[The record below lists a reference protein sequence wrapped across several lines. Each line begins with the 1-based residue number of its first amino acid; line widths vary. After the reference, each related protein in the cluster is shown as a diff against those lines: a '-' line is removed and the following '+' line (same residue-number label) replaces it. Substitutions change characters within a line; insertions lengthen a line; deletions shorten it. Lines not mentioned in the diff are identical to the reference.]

1 MDVITKSYFEDFIEK
16 FGYASISEN
25 KAFEYFVNYCNV
37 SKYFTN
43 DSITPT
49 MLDDIATSGVAD
61 VGYDGIA
68 VIINGRLVTH
78 IEEFEDVLRGDGY
91 LNVKFIFTEAKMV
104 ENYQSE
110 AVRYFYDA
118 ALTSFEYALGRR
130 EIDIRQVNSITAFLQ
145 HIYSRS
151 AKFENN
157 IYPEIVL
164 LFNTLSGTQPE
175 KAVSE
180 IDKSYQDLFMNT
192 GLFSKVTMS
201 VLGWKELVE
210 MYRHS
215 TTKEVVELE
224 ITKQPIP
231 LPKIQKV
238 QQGYLALVPFSEFK
252 KLIIDEE
259 ENLKNVFSDN
269 VRAYQG
275 DNPVNRAIA
284 KTLKEGDIAI
294 FTAMNNGITII
305 AGQMKYEN
313 STLSVSDYQIV
324 NGCQTSH
331 VLYRNRRLDGID
343 ELQLLVKFIASS
355 DNEIRTK
362 IILGANSQTEVK
374 REQLIALSEVQELIE
389 EYYNTIKGENRL
401 FYERRSKQYM
411 YDSAVPK
418 NKIITIP
425 VQIKTVVSMFIGQ
438 PHSIRGYYGSVV
450 EKLGGDEIFS
460 EHYRIDIYYTSA
472 LTLYKMNELFGAGLI
487 PPAYRKVKF
496 HLLLAVRL
504 LAERYI
510 GKMPPLEDRAM
521 TDYCQKL
528 NQILCN
534 RDACKNLFM
543 EVVKFVRNCLGREPI
558 DQDNGSRDLTER
570 IIALASDNV
579 NKDIEKVPLYIE
591 YASYLES
598 LIIKDE
604 SRLVYSLGLT
614 KAIASLS
621 TLIKH
626 SKNKIDIMA
635 GNLFSL
641 EVNAPA
647 VIDQMDSFLR
657 RGGALQ
663 VLMYNYSLDGVLSSR
678 FFRNLAVRL
687 KNGCTITVQTK
698 EIPSRIEF
706 QGCLQRCNLFVFD
719 ERYYRLE
726 TESNW
731 SKGNIGLVDSEMA
744 KSYIGII
751 EKESTFSDVRT
762 LDLLELF
769 ELKK

>member
-1 MDVITKSYFEDFIEK
+1 MDIITKSYFEDFIEK
-16 FGYASISEN
+16 FGYSNTCEY

-49 MLDDIATSGVAD
+49 MLDDIATQGVAD

-68 VIINGRLVTH
+68 VIVNGRLVTH

-91 LNVKFIFTEAKMV
+91 LNVKFIFTKAIMA
-104 ENYQSE
+104 ENYQPE

-118 ALTSFEYALGRR
+118 VLTSFEYALGRR
-130 EIDIRQVNSITAFLQ
+130 EIDIRQTNSITAFLQ

-151 AKFENN
+151 AKFGNN
-157 IYPEIVL
+157 IYPEVVL
-164 LFNTLSGTQPE
+164 LFNTLSDTPPIQ
-175 KAVSE
+175 AVSD
-180 IDKSYQDLFMNT
+180 IDKSYHNLFMNT
-192 GLFSKVTMS
+192 ALFSKVTMS

-224 ITKQPIP
+224 IAKQPIP

-252 KLIIDEE
+252 KLIIDDDD
-259 ENLKNVFSDN
+259 NLKNVFNDN

-284 KTLKEGDIAI
+284 NTLKEGDIAI

-331 VLYRNRRLDGID
+331 VLYKNRRLDEID
-343 ELQLLVKFIASS
+343 DLQLLVKFIASS

-389 EYYNTIKGENRL
+389 EYYNTFKGENRL
-401 FYERRSKQYM
+401 YYERRSKQYM
-411 YDSAVPK
+411 YDNSVPK

-425 VQIKTVVSMFIGQ
+425 VQIKAVVSMFIGQ

-450 EKLGGDEIFS
+450 EKLGSDEIFS

-496 HLLLAVRL
+496 HLLLVARL
-504 LAERYI
+504 LAERSI

-521 TDYCQKL
+521 VDYCQEL
-528 NQILCN
+528 NQILCD
-534 RDACKNLFM
+534 RDACKNLFT

-558 DQDNGSRDLTER
+558 DQDNGSRYLTER
-570 IIALASDNV
+570 IIAMASDNV
-579 NKDIEKVPLYIE
+579 NKAIEKVSQYTE
-591 YASYLES
+591 YAGYLER
-598 LIIKDE
+598 LLNKGE
-604 SRLVYSLGLT
+604 SRLVYSSGLAT
-614 KAIASLS
+614 AVASLNV
-621 TLIKH
+621 LIKH
-626 SKNKIDIMA
+626 SNNQIDILA

-641 EVNAPA
+641 EMNDPT
-647 VIDQMDSFLR
+647 VIEQMDSFLR
-657 RGGALQ
+657 MGGSLR
-663 VLMYNYSLDGVLSSR
+663 VLMYNYSLDGVLSSL
-678 FFRNLAVRL
+678 FLRNLAVRL
-687 KNGCTITVQTK
+687 KSGCKITVQTK
-698 EIPSRIEF
+698 ETSNRVEF
-706 QGCLQRCNLFVFD
+706 QGRRQRCNLFVFD
-719 ERYYRLE
+719 AQNYRLE

-731 SKGNIGLVDSEMA
+731 SKGNIGIVDSKMA
-744 KSYIGII
+744 KTYIEII
-751 EKESTFSDVRT
+751 EIESSSSDVRS